1 VSVFVTLPES
11 AVRPEPEPVTV
22 TAPAQPFIPA
32 QAKGPAQASGAADD
46 TVTGNAPAAT
56 CHVCHAPCEYRSTV
70 AHMRWYA
77 CTGCGVE
84 APGVALWVRDVRRG
98 ITG

>member
-11 AVRPEPEPVTV
+11 AVRPEPEHVT
-22 TAPAQPFIPA
+22 TPAGPFIPA
-32 QAKGPAQASGAADD
+32 QAQGLADE
-46 TVTGNAPAAT
+46 TVTANAPAAT

-84 APGVALWVRDVRRG
+84 APGVALGVRDVRRG